1 MCKDQNSFSIES
13 PGWTDTFKI
22 GAMAVIPNDSGVTNY
37 KKLFNKHVHEQ
48 FFLKKHMNK
57 IDYEMRQR
65 DKEISESQVK
75 FAKKYKQ
82 FIGLRNKHK
91 RNNNDND
98 LRRSSCS
105 DIPEIDDKHK
115 PRKQSIDLKFT
126 SQRRTSLVEKIRKN
140 SFVEPPVDFPY
151 SFPIWH
157 AKVDHGTI
165 EDDGSDPR
173 ELRRDNLLL
182 SLDRLS
188 DKFNQ
193 NDQEKCSDIS
203 NADDRSGNT
212 KVSRMNCKN
221 VDISNI
227 KVEFDSDT
235 IVNGSEKGNEQFKN
249 HLKLPGIHTKPNL
262 SSYILRTNSIENLLQ
277 RKVHFKPET
286 EIIDIRNIDTRLG
299 KRWERRRSFSEFK
312 TNVMK
317 SS

>member
-1 MCKDQNSFSIES
+1 VCKDPNSFSIES
-13 PGWTDTFKI
+13 PRWTDAFKI
-22 GAMAVIPNDSGVTNY
+22 GDMAVIPNDSGVTNY

-48 FFLKKHMNK
+48 FFLKKHMNQ

-75 FAKKYKQ
+75 FAKKYKK
-82 FIGLRNKHK
+82 FIGLRNNEHK
-91 RNNNDND
+91 RNNNDNG

-105 DIPEIDDKHK
+105 DIPEIDDKK

-126 SQRRTSLVEKIRKN
+126 SQRRTSVVEKIRKN

-203 NADDRSGNT
+203 NTVDRSGNT
-212 KVSRMNCKN
+212 KVSSKN

-235 IVNGSEKGNEQFKN
+235 NGNRNEKGNEQSKN
-249 HLKLPGIHTKPNL
+249 HFKLPGIHTKPNL